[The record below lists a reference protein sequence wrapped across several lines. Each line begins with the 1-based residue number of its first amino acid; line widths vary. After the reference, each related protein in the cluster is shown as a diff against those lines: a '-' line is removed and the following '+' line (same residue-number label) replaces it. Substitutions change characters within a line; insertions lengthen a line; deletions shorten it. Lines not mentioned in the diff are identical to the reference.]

1 MHRRLIPTLAA
12 VALLVA
18 ACNGGA
24 GPAIDDP
31 KEIVAQGLEATT
43 QLTSMHIALTLD
55 GTATIA
61 DAGGEMTLDG
71 TTLEGD
77 VDLDQSVA
85 HITFAMPSM
94 LGLSGELI
102 QIGDDTYLKT
112 SMTGPMWLHSTSSTG
127 DTVPGVEDT
136 TGALDGLREFLDT
149 DGVTVEKL
157 SDTDC
162 GDGRCYAVRMTI
174 PPDVLTGTDGMTD
187 GLTGLDPSALLG
199 DGLVLDLLFDRDDL
213 FLADL
218 STELSAES
226 VGSVSLRLTLSAF
239 NEEVSVEAPPADEVT
254 EGGDFGLPF

>member
-1 MHRRLIPTLAA
+1 VHRRLIPTLAA

-18 ACNGGA
+18 ACTGA

-61 DAGGEMTLDG
+61 EAGGEMTLDG

-102 QIGDDTYLKT
+102 QVGDDSYVKT
-112 SMTGPMWLHSTSSTG
+112 SMTGPMWLHSTAATG
-127 DTVPGVEDT
+127 DTMPGVEDT
-136 TGALDGLREFLDT
+136 TGALDGLRDFLDT
-149 DGVTVEKL
+149 EGVTVEKL

-174 PPDVLTGTDGMTD
+174 PPDVLTGTDGVAD
-187 GLTGLDPSALLG
+187 GLTGLDPSAFLG

-213 FLADL
+213 YLADV

-239 NEEVSVEAPPADEVT
+239 NEDVSVEAPPADQVT
-254 EGGDFGLPF
+254 DGGDFGLPF

>member
-1 MHRRLIPTLAA
+1 MHRRLTPALAA

-18 ACNGGA
+18 ACTGEA

-77 VDLDQSVA
+77 VDLEQSVA

-94 LGLSGELI
+94 LLNGELI
-102 QIGDDTYLKT
+102 QVGDDSYVKT
-112 SMTGPMWLHSTSSTG
+112 SMTGPMWLHSTASTG
-127 DTVPGVEDT
+127 DSVPGVGDT

-149 DGVTVEKL
+149 EGVTVEKL

-174 PPDVLTGTDGMTD
+174 PPDVLTATDGMTD
-187 GLTGLDPSALLG
+187 GVAGLDPSAFLG

-213 FLADL
+213 FLADV
-218 STELSAES
+218 STELTTES
-226 VGSVSLRLTLSAF
+226 VGSVTLRLTLSAF
-239 NEEVSVEAPPADEVT
+239 NEAVSVEAPPADEVT